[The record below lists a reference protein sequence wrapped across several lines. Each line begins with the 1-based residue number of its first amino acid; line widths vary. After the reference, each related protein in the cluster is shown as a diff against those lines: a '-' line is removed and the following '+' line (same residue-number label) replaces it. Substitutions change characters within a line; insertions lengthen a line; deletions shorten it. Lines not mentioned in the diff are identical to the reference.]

1 MSSNPP
7 PIPAAEVRQARRART
22 RTIRRRVATGA
33 VALFLATWA
42 LIAVELVNGHDPA
55 LASRN
60 ATTVSSDSGASTSS
74 SRLERLR
81 QLQRLE
87 RLEQLERLERGQQRD
102 HEAVV
107 SATAPPVEHRDTF
120 PCFGSECTVIVSGD
134 AGAVLGAKRRLL
146 EWHDQFSRFN
156 ADSELS
162 RLIVIRARRCRSAR

>member
-74 SRLERLR
+74 TGSSVSDNSSGSSVSNNSSGSSAVSSVTTR
-81 QLQRLE
+81 Q
-87 RLEQLERLERGQQRD
+87 
-102 HEAVV
+102 
-107 SATAPPVEHRDTF
+107 S
-120 PCFGSECTVIVSGD
+120 
-134 AGAVLGAKRRLL
+134 
-146 EWHDQFSRFN
+146 
-156 ADSELS
+156 
-162 RLIVIRARRCRSAR
+162 